1 MTGTRLSII
10 AVTLFVIAMPA
21 FATNGYFSHGQ
32 GTTNKALG
40 GAGVAEPQDALAG
53 EANPASLSLLDREFF
68 ISMAIFNPNRSYT
81 VNGNPTGYPGTFGLS
96 RGSFDSDKSYFFMPS
111 MAGVF
116 PVSQKSTLG
125 FSLVA
130 HGGMNT
136 SYPVQT
142 FYGTSPTGVDLM
154 QGFMNGTWSYK
165 LNQHHS
171 IGISAVVAYQR
182 FEANG
187 LEAFTPMSY
196 HPDCVT
202 GNSYDDSWG
211 VGYKIGYIGQVHP
224 KLSIGASYSP
234 KINMSAFDSYA
245 GLFCDEGDFDI
256 PTNYAFGISYKPTQ
270 RIKVLADYERIEY
283 SGVNAIGAA
292 MFPNLIE
299 APLGMEGSAGF
310 GWQDVSVYKIGFQ
323 FEQNSDWTW
332 RLGYSN
338 GDQPVP
344 SSEVMFNILAP
355 GVIEEHITGGFS
367 KSFGPNQFHMSLMY
381 ALENTVVGQNPME
394 APGAQTIELTMD
406 EWELEFGYSYRF

>member
-1 MTGTRLSII
+1 MTRTRLTII
-10 AVTLFVIAMPA
+10 ATLLLVIAMPA

-40 GAGVAEPQDALAG
+40 GAGIAEPQDALAG
-53 EANPASLSLLDREFF
+53 EVNPASLSLLDREFF
-68 ISMAIFNPNRSYT
+68 ISTAIFNPNRSYT
-81 VNGNPTGYPGTFGLS
+81 INGQPTGHPGTFGLS
-96 RGSFDSDKSYFFMPS
+96 RGTVESDNDFFFMPS
-111 MAGVF
+111 LAAVF
-116 PVSQKSTLG
+116 PVSEKNTLG
-125 FSLVA
+125 FSIVA

-142 FYGTSPTGVDLM
+142 FYGATPTGVDLM
-154 QGFMNGTWSYK
+154 QGFVNGTWSYK
-165 LNQHHS
+165 IAPKHS
-171 IGISAVVAYQR
+171 LGLSAVVAYQR

-187 LEAFTPMSY
+187 LEAFGQMSSD
-196 HPDCVT
+196 PTRLT

-211 VGYKIGYIGQVHP
+211 LGFKIGYIGQIHP
-224 KLSIGASYSP
+224 KLSIAAAYSP
-234 KINMSAFDSYA
+234 KINMSEFDSYA
-245 GLFCDEGDFDI
+245 GLFCESGDFDI
-256 PTNYAFGISYKPTQ
+256 PTNYTVGLSYKPTQ
-270 RIKVLADYERIEY
+270 RIKLLADYEKIEY
-283 SGVNAIGAA
+283 SGVNSIGHK
-292 MFPNLIE
+292 MFPNLME
-299 APLGMEGSAGF
+299 KPLGMHGSAGF
-310 GWQDVSVYKIGFQ
+310 GWQDVTVYKFGFQ
-323 FEQNSDWTW
+323 FDQNDDWTW

-338 GDQPVP
+338 GDQPIP